1 MKLGIIGLGYWGKH
15 YIRIINNSER
25 CTLTAICDMNND
37 VLSKYD
43 YLNISKFTEYAE
55 MFKSGIIDGVIIVTI
70 ATTHSTIIKDAIN
83 YNLKIFVEK
92 PYVLTDKLCSEINS
106 LLKQE
111 NKLMVGHTYL
121 FNPKI
126 NYIKNFLENDMKSIK
141 SINFEWT
148 CYGPIRADT
157 TPIFDLAVHPFSIL
171 LLLFPNKEITNLS
184 CLRTSSKH
192 TYYILFKMS
201 EIIVSL
207 NISWASPGKRRQMM
221 INNDDCKVI
230 FDDVTNIEPIKILYS
245 ENSNNTT
252 IIPNPI
258 HADGQVIIPQ
268 IQNREPLTDQFNH
281 WLDYIENKCEC
292 ISDKNFSTEI
302 IKLCETIENVVH

>member
-25 CTLTAICDMNND
+25 AKLTAICDMNLD
-37 VLSKYD
+37 ALSNYN
-43 YLNISKFTEYAE
+43 YLNVSKFTDYIE
-55 MFKSGIIDGVIIVTI
+55 MFKSNEINGVIIVTI
-70 ATTHSTIIKDAIN
+70 AKTHDIIIKEAIK

-92 PYVLTDKLCSEINS
+92 PYVLTVNLCHEINS
-106 LLKQE
+106 LLKPE

-126 NYIKNFLENDMKSIK
+126 NYIKNFLESNMKNIK

-148 CYGPIRADT
+148 CYGPIRKDT

-171 LLLFPNKEITNLS
+171 LLLFPNKQITNI
-184 CLRTSSKH
+184 TSICSSTKH
-192 TYYILFKMS
+192 TYFVMLKID

-258 HADGQVIIPQ
+258 HTDGQIIIPQ
-268 IQNREPLTDQFNH
+268 ISNIEPLTDQFNH

-292 ISDKNFSTEI
+292 ISDENFSTEI
-302 IKLCETIENVVH
+302 IKLCENIENIL